1 MLSLLLALAV
11 GAPDWPDFRGPGRD
25 GHADGVDL
33 PMSWS
38 EEEHVV
44 WKTAIHGRGWSSP
57 VLLEGRAWLTTAPSK
72 GGALSV
78 IAVDLD
84 SGEVVVDR
92 VVFEVAEPEPR
103 NGLNSYASPSPV
115 VAEGRVFVHFGT
127 YGTACLDAETGET
140 VWSRTDLKCDHLEGP
155 GSSPLLQDG
164 RLFLHLDGADVQYLV
179 ALDPKTGETLWR
191 TERTA
196 DLEPLAPDFRKAY
209 STPLLTTMKGAEG
222 PRPVLISSAA
232 RATYGYDPATG
243 AELWRMD
250 HPGFSM
256 ASRPLL
262 VDDKLYVSTGFM
274 RPELWAF
281 KIGGAGNITDDA
293 FLWRNTRGVPTMPS
307 SVIVGGLLFQVSDR
321 GMASAVDLE
330 TGETRWQERLG
341 ESHCASLLASG
352 DRVYAFGVEGKSS
365 VFRASGSFEKL
376 AEGQL
381 EAGFMASPA
390 VLGDAL
396 ILRTKTHL
404 YRIEAAQ

>member
-1 MLSLLLALAV
+1 MLSLLLALVA
-11 GAPDWPDFRGPGRD
+11 GTGDWSDFRGPGKD
-25 GHADGVDL
+25 GHADGVTL
-33 PMSWS
+33 PSSWS
-38 EEEHVV
+38 EEENVA
-44 WKTAIHGRGWSSP
+44 WKTEVHGRGWSSP
-57 VLLEGRAWLTTAPSK
+57 VLLEGRAWLTTAPSE

-78 IAVDLD
+78 LAVDLK

-92 VVFEVAEPEPR
+92 VVFDIAEPEPR

-115 VAEGRVFVHFGT
+115 VAPGRVFVHFGT
-127 YGTACLDAETGET
+127 YGTACLDSKTGEPIWT
-140 VWSRTDLKCDHLEGP
+140 RVDLKCDHLEGP
-155 GSSPLLQDG
+155 GSSPLLQGG

-179 ALDPKTGETLWR
+179 ALDPETGETLWK
-191 TERTA
+191 TERSA

-209 STPLLTTMKGAEG
+209 STPLLTTMEGDDG
-222 PRPVLISSAA
+222 PREVLISSAA
-232 RATYGYDPATG
+232 RATYGYDPSTG

-262 VDDKLYVSTGFM
+262 VDGKVIVSTGFM
-274 RPELWAF
+274 RAELWAF
-281 KIGGAGNITDDA
+281 RLGGEGNISDDA

-307 SVIVGGLLFQVSDR
+307 SVIVGDLLFQVSDR

-352 DRVYAFGVEGKSS
+352 DRVYAFGVEGKSTI
-365 VFRASGSFEKL
+365 FRASGTFEKL
-376 AEGQL
+376 AENELG
-381 EAGFMASPA
+381 AGFMASPA
-390 VLGDAL
+390 VHGEAL

-404 YRIEAAQ
+404 YRIEAPQ

>member
-1 MLSLLLALAV
+1 
-11 GAPDWPDFRGPGRD
+11 
-25 GHADGVDL
+25 
-33 PMSWS
+33 MSWS

-57 VLLEGRAWLTTAPSK
+57 VLLGGRAWLTTAPSK

-92 VVFEVAEPEPR
+92 VVFEIDEPEPR

-115 VAEGRVFVHFGT
+115 VAGGRVFVHFGT
-127 YGTACLDAETGET
+127 YGTACLDSKTGET
-140 VWSRTDLKCDHLEGP
+140 LWSRVDLKCDHLEGP
-155 GSSPLLQDG
+155 GSSPLLEGG

-179 ALDPKTGETLWR
+179 ALDPETGETLWR
-191 TERTA
+191 TERSA

-209 STPLLTTMKGAEG
+209 STPLLTTIEGAEG
-222 PRPVLISSAA
+222 PRSVLISSAA

-262 VDDKLYVSTGFM
+262 VGDKLYVSTGFM

-281 KIGGAGNITDDA
+281 KIGGAGNITEDA
-293 FLWRNTRGVPTMPS
+293 LLWRNTRGVPTMPS

-352 DRVYAFGVEGKSS
+352 DRIYAFGVEGKSS

-376 AEGQL
+376 AESQL